1 ASVVVCSV
9 GCLTSLDRRAV
20 PIRKSWRSGLPGAVF
35 TLAMWVLDSCLVR
48 WALGFSSGGMSIYG
62 PLAAP
67 IAVLLWLYVLSI
79 SVLIGAAVNESI
91 DHQRHGAEDARSTS
105 QTQTA
110 ADPDGECGLAPG
122 SERGVAT

>member
-91 DHQRHGAEDARSTS
+91 DHQRHGTDNARSTS
-105 QTQTA
+105 HTQTA
-110 ADPDGECGLAPG
+110 VDSDGECGLAPG
-122 SERGVAT
+122 SQRGAAT